1 MGRNINS
8 KSQINVKK
16 PHFIKK
22 ANKLKDRSLKH
33 KEKIEAS
40 EQVKPVPKTN
50 NLYVSM
56 NRKIEKE
63 ILPKKIGNTIYLST
77 CIWNDDNY
85 DYILTDFKTIKEK
98 FKNGKPR
105 NLHKKGSMRKIKK
118 LRKKHIRQKPDR
130 KRLKNQSKIAT
141 PYGECC
147 ICLESKEMSKTNIIK
162 CGKVSHVLCA
172 GCKDKIKDN
181 KCPLCRS
188 HPIDPDK
195 EEMVTFTRTPG
206 AGRTD
211 VYGVILTNTYD
222 WYGYENEYDFFD
234 HENDINF
241 NQIITRRRTNLFTN
255 HFQYM

>member
-56 NRKIEKE
+56 NRKIEKK

-77 CIWNDDNY
+77 FSWIDDDDDY
-85 DYILTDFKTIKEK
+85 GYILTDFKTIKEK
-98 FKNGKPR
+98 KFKNGKPR
-105 NLHKKGSMRKIKK
+105 NFNKKRSIHKIKK

-130 KRLKNQSKIAT
+130 KRLKSQSKIAT
-141 PYGECC
+141 SYEECC
-147 ICLESKEMSKTNIIK
+147 VCLESKEMSKTNTIK
-162 CGKVSHVLCA
+162 CGNVSHVLCA

-195 EEMVTFTRTPG
+195 EEMVIR
-206 AGRTD
+206 
-211 VYGVILTNTYD
+211 
-222 WYGYENEYDFFD
+222 
-234 HENDINF
+234 NDILSFEN
-241 NQIITRRRTNLFTN
+241 IITRNIIDNTNDNLYITTITSDEYILPRIRNLFETQ
-255 HFQYM
+255 FQYM

>member
-105 NLHKKGSMRKIKK
+105 NFGKKRSMRKIKK

-130 KRLKNQSKIAT
+130 KRLKTQSKIAT

-147 ICLESKEMSKTNIIK
+147 ICLESKEMSKTNTIK
-162 CGKVSHVLCA
+162 CGNVSHVLCA

-195 EEMVTFTRTPG
+195 EEMVIR
-206 AGRTD
+206 
-211 VYGVILTNTYD
+211 
-222 WYGYENEYDFFD
+222 
-234 HENDINF
+234 NDILSFEN
-241 NQIITRRRTNLFTN
+241 IITRNIIDNTNDNLYITTITSDEYIRPRRRNLFETQ
-255 HFQYM
+255 FQYM